1 MASYDLPARTDSDKH
16 QRTGEARV
24 YFVIV
29 ADDGEQ

>member
-1 MASYDLPARTDSDKH
+1 MASYDLPARTDKH

-24 YFVIV
+24 HLVIV